1 MYNGNFHYFA
11 TQYKPTMKHLLIS
24 LCLILLQFNVN
35 AQNTFI
41 SGTIVDNEN
50 HQAVPYATITV
61 KERQEGTLSN
71 AEGKFSLLVKSSQ
84 KTDELIISCIGYESI
99 NIPISQFSD
108 KDNALVHLKS
118 KLFTLEEVTVT
129 IQSISDLLEE
139 AIATTQA
146 LIPQNQLYGAYY
158 KEFAYLDKKLYKFSD
173 AAIAYAVNNEGRKTK
188 TDLYILESRIKQ
200 DSVSD
205 EEKWRSDVES
215 LIDPQK
221 AIKDYYNL
229 NYLNTFISKKNNKK
243 FDFSSEQN
251 GRVIKININ
260 PKADVKQYLPNGIVY
275 INIETKRI
283 IRVDYD
289 YITHL
294 QYMPKVNL
302 IVLAMSY
309 ERNRATIL
317 YDEGEKAFLRYCNIN
332 QDVRFKV
339 GKKQGLLG
347 SKAEIVF
354 HELQEQIPEITDKS
368 YSKINIY
375 RSGNNFTTDFWK
387 NYNSLT
393 LTESELD
400 ILR

>member
-1 MYNGNFHYFA
+1 M
-11 TQYKPTMKHLLIS
+11 QHLLIS
-24 LCLILLQFNVN
+24 ILFVFLQLTAN
-35 AQNTFI
+35 AQSISI
-41 SGTIVDNEN
+41 SGTVVDTDRL
-50 HQAVPYATITV
+50 QAIPYATVTI
-61 KERQEGTLSN
+61 KEKQEGTLSN
-71 AEGKFSLLVKSSQ
+71 AEGKFALLIKNSQ
-84 KTDELIISCIGYESI
+84 KVDEIMISCIGYESV
-99 NIPISQFSD
+99 NIPLSQFTN
-108 KDNALVHLKS
+108 KDNALIHLKP
-118 KLFTLEEVTVT
+118 KLFMLEEVTIT
-129 IQSISDLLEE
+129 TQSISDLLEE
-139 AIATTQA
+139 AITTTQA
-146 LIPQNQLYGAYY
+146 LIPENQFYGAYY
-158 KEFAYLDKKLYKFSD
+158 KEFAFLDEKLYKFSD
-173 AAIAYAVNNEGRKTK
+173 AAVAYAVNNEGRKIK
-188 TDLYILESRIKQ
+188 TNLYILESRVKQ
-200 DSVSD
+200 DSISD

-243 FDFSSEQN
+243 FNFTSEQN
-251 GRVIKININ
+251 GHVIKINVN

-309 ERNRATIL
+309 EGNRATIL

-332 QDVRFKV
+332 QDVRFKL

-347 SKAEIVF
+347 SKAEIIF
-354 HELQEQIPEITDKS
+354 HELQDQNPEITDEN

-387 NYNSLT
+387 NYNSLM
-393 LTESELD
+393 LTKDELN